1 LALLENELK
10 LAESC
15 ASPFEK
21 TYSRDQLSD
30 QEDGMR
36 ETRRVFVMTIAGVA
50 GVLAAA
56 EGWLLAQNP
65 PTPPPP
71 PKPAET
77 PNPAE
82 IHSNPQATAAAR
94 RARLQENE
102 KEFREGVER
111 LFQLASELRE
121 EVQKTATTDVLSI
134 RMVKKTEE
142 IEKLAKVLKAKAK
155 GG

>member
-1 LALLENELK
+1 
-10 LAESC
+10 
-15 ASPFEK
+15 
-21 TYSRDQLSD
+21 
-30 QEDGMR
+30 MR
-36 ETRRVFVMTIAGVA
+36 KTRRVFVLTMAGVA
-50 GVLAAA
+50 GVLSA
-56 EGWLLAQNP
+56 EDGWPFAQNP

-71 PKPAET
+71 PQPAET

-82 IHSNPQATAAAR
+82 IHSNPQAAAAAK
-94 RARLQENE
+94 RARLQQNE
-102 KEFREGVER
+102 KEFREDVER
-111 LFQLASELRE
+111 LYQLASELRG